1 MGGCLPPIQ
10 ILSLLRKDTA
20 MPQTQTKK
28 LKYRLKFIKTGN
40 VRFIGHL
47 DLMSLFNMAIKRAD
61 IPIAYSEG
69 FNPHQLLSFALPLS
83 LGYHS
88 NGEYLD
94 MSLTKTCDC
103 KEIVS
108 SLNNAMPDGIKI
120 TTAAHMP
127 SDSKNAASIISA
139 CAYTVV
145 LPPEFKIPNSITKD
159 FITQKEIIISKK
171 TKKNLTDVD
180 IALDILAFDTQTT
193 GEFIEKIHMRLSA
206 GPERSVRADSVVK
219 ALFAFAEIDYPEHGL
234 TYIREEMYEDISGTK
249 PLIY

>member
-1 MGGCLPPIQ
+1 
-10 ILSLLRKDTA
+10 
-20 MPQTQTKK
+20 MPQPKK

-47 DLMSLFNMAIKRAD
+47 DLMSLFNMAIKRAS

-94 MSLTKTCDC
+94 LSLTEAYDC
-103 KEIVS
+103 KKLVD
-108 SLNNAMPDGIKI
+108 SLNAAMPDGIKI

-127 SDSKNAASIISA
+127 DSAKSSASIISS
-139 CAYTVV
+139 CDYSVI
-145 LPPEFKIPNSITKD
+145 LPSEFKIPTSIAKD
-159 FITQKEIIISKK
+159 FIAQKEIIITKK
-171 TKKNLTDVD
+171 TKKNLAEVD
-180 IALDILAFDTQTT
+180 ISPDILNFSTFAQDD
-193 GEFIEKIHMRLSA
+193 FIEKVHMRISA

-219 ALFAFAEIDYPEHGL
+219 ALFAFAEVDYPEHGL
-234 TYIREEMYEDISGTK
+234 TYIREEMYEDTKGAK
-249 PLIY
+249 PLL